1 MVSGRD
7 GDERNGEEG
16 FGNENANPRVEIG
29 TENNGE
35 RVNLVLGASDGL
47 EAESENCG
55 HQMEKQ
61 MVYDDEGEVNEKIG
75 DQDGHYYDYPFPF
88 RLHRKYLGHVL
99 VPARDLYHHHVL
111 SHGSHLSVLCDLF
124 R

>member
-47 EAESENCG
+47 EAESESCG

-99 VPARDLYHHHVL
+99 VPARDLYHYHVL

>member
-7 GDERNGEEG
+7 GDEKNGEEG

-47 EAESENCG
+47 EVASESCG
-55 HQMEKQ
+55 HRMEKQ
-61 MVYDDEGEVNEKIG
+61 MVNDVVGEANERIG
-75 DQDGHYYDYPFPF
+75 DRDAHYYDYPFPF

-99 VPARDLYHHHVL
+99 VLARDLCHYPVPF
-111 SHGSHLSVLCDLF
+111 HGSHLSVLCGLS